1 MLVPSN
7 HSLER
12 EIFGMKKIMM
22 LFSRYKQIILYL
34 IFGAL
39 TTALNVFAY
48 WVLAHPLGL
57 DTLVST
63 LIAWVIGV
71 LFAFFTNKFFVFE
84 SKGRSHMWAEL
95 GSFTLARAVTG
106 ALDVGI
112 MFVFVTVLSLNDML
126 IKIISNV
133 VVIILNYIFSK
144 FLIFAKKSHRHTSSE
159 SDIAEGG
166 DKQ

>member
-1 MLVPSN
+1 MSWQKWKARFLR
-7 HSLER
+7 HYDLLAYLF
-12 EIFGMKKIMM
+12 FG
-22 LFSRYKQIILYL
+22 
-34 IFGAL
+34 GL
-39 TTALNVFAY
+39 TTLVNYLVYIPCFNWCSLSASVSNV
-48 WVLAHPLGL
+48 
-57 DTLVST
+57 
-63 LIAWVIGV
+63 IAWLAAVI
-71 LFAFFTNKFFVFE
+71 FAFFTNKFFVFE